1 MDQGSRQPFLL
12 FFITTSILV
21 IVMWPPMLMDPR
33 SQSYCLSTVIGIQV
47 KMWNVINQSINWGLS
62 SQLLY
67 KPKTFGPRLSSAFS
81 FVFHH
86 HFHPSYCYVAANAHG
101 PQVSIILSFNRNR
114 NSSKNVKRN
123 QSINQLRFK
132 LTTSL

>member
-1 MDQGSRQPFLL
+1 MVLLFIFKRVKIAKFLL
-12 FFITTSILV
+12 YLFHCLLFYEFLVFPNNNNTIL
-21 IVMWPPMLMDPR
+21 
-33 SQSYCLSTVIGIQV
+33 QQYNV
-47 KMWNVINQSINWGLS
+47 KRNQSINWGLS

-86 HFHPSYCYVAANAHG
+86 HFHPNYCYVAANAHG

-114 NSSKNVKRN
+114 NSSKIHFLKNGPFPA
-123 QSINQLRFK
+123 SI
-132 LTTSL
+132 SLFLSFQYSWQ